1 MKKLVLLSSLILA
14 SAGAFAE
21 TAKSD
26 ASPAA
31 PTKAVAHDATKTA
44 HAKATHGKDAAA
56 KSKSTDTK
64 PAEMAPADKAK

>member
-26 ASPAA
+26 APPVA
-31 PTKAVAHDATKTA
+31 PTKAAAHDATKTT

-56 KSKSTDTK
+56 KSKSTDAK